1 MTKQPKDSRPS
12 WSVSGPMWIGV
23 VALIVLVLGFGGWSV
38 TSTLSGAVVA
48 SGQIEVDRNRQ
59 AIQHPEGGVVAELL
73 VGEGDRVA
81 DGQVLVRL
89 DAAEFTT
96 ELIVAR
102 ARLAETG
109 ARRARLEAE
118 RDGIAALVF
127 SDALNA
133 LGQADPE
140 IADVL
145 AGQQNLFAAR
155 ADTLAREE
163 EQFRGRITQIGTQ
176 VDAMRAQEA
185 ALVEQIEL
193 VEDELARRQDLLE
206 RGSGTV
212 EPVVRLRQELV
223 QLRGS
228 LGQATAGRAEAAERV
243 IETELAILQITT
255 SRREQAISE
264 LREIRVAEQELIER
278 TANLERRISR
288 LELRAPVAGT
298 IHGLTIFGARSVLRP
313 ADPFAY
319 LVPEGRPLVI
329 SARVPAIDVDQVFV
343 GQSVSLRFP
352 AFDQRSMP
360 EVVGEVAQVS
370 ADAFSDEVTGSSFYR
385 TEITMTEEQAQLL
398 GERVLIPGMPVEAY
412 IRTEDRTPLAY
423 LLEPFTAYFSRALRE
438 S

>member
-1 MTKQPKDSRPS
+1 MTQGTRPA
-12 WSVSGPMWIGV
+12 WSVRGPMIIGL
-23 VALIVLVLGFGGWSV
+23 VALVVLVVGFGGWSV
-38 TSTLSGAVVA
+38 SSTLSGAVVA

-73 VGEGDRVA
+73 VDEGDRVA
-81 DGQVLVRL
+81 EAQVLVRL
-89 DAAEFTT
+89 DASETTT
-96 ELIVAR
+96 ELTVAL
-102 ARLAETG
+102 ARLAESG

-118 RDGIAALVF
+118 RDGAEALEF
-127 SDALNA
+127 SDALMTFAATN
-133 LGQADPE
+133 PE

-145 AGQQNLFAAR
+145 SGQQNLYAAR

-163 EQFRGRITQIGTQ
+163 EQLRGRITQIGTQ

-193 VEDELARRQDLLE
+193 VQVELERREDLLE

-223 QLRGS
+223 QLRGQ

-243 IETELAILQITT
+243 IETELAILQLTS
-255 SRREQAISE
+255 SRREQAIGE
-264 LREIRVAEQELIER
+264 LREIRVGEQELIER
-278 TANLERRISR
+278 TASLERRISR

-319 LVPEGRPLVI
+319 IVPEGRPLVI
-329 SARVPAIDVDQVFV
+329 SARVPAIDIDQVFV

-352 AFDQRSMP
+352 AFDQNSMP
-360 EVVGEVAQVS
+360 EVTGEVAQVS
-370 ADAFSDEVTGSSFYR
+370 ADAFVDEVTGSSFYR

>member
-1 MTKQPKDSRPS
+1 MTSQKRPS
-12 WSVSGPMWIGV
+12 YSVRGPIIIGV
-23 VALIVLVLGFGGWSV
+23 VALIVLVVGFGGWSV
-38 TSTLSGAVVA
+38 SSTLSGAVVA

-73 VGEGDRVA
+73 VDEGDRVA

-96 ELIVAR
+96 ELTVAR

-118 RDGIAALVF
+118 RDGVAGLEF
-127 SDALNA
+127 SDSLTALA
-133 LGQADPE
+133 QADPE

-145 AGQQNLFAAR
+145 SGQQNLFAAR

-163 EQFRGRITQIGTQ
+163 EQLRGRITQIGNQ
-176 VDAMRAQEA
+176 VDAMRAQED

-193 VEDELARRQDLLE
+193 VTEELARREDLLA

-264 LREIRVAEQELIER
+264 LREIRVGEQELIER

-329 SARVPAIDVDQVFV
+329 SARVPAIDIDQVFV
-343 GQSVSLRFP
+343 GQGVSLRFP
-352 AFDQRSMP
+352 AFDQSTMP

-370 ADAFSDEVTGSSFYR
+370 ADAFIDEVSGSNFYR

-398 GERVLIPGMPVEAY
+398 GDHVLIPGMPVEAY

-423 LLEPFTAYFSRALRE
+423 LLEPFTNYFSRAFRE

>member
-1 MTKQPKDSRPS
+1 MSAQPKARPS
-12 WSVSGPMWIGV
+12 WSVSGPLLLGV
-23 VALIVLVLGFGGWSV
+23 IALIVLVAGFGGWSV
-38 TSTLSGAVVA
+38 SSTLSGAVVA
-48 SGQIEVDRNRQ
+48 SGQIEVERNRQ

-73 VGEGDRVA
+73 VDEGDRVDEGA
-81 DGQVLVRL
+81 VLMRL
-89 DAAEFTT
+89 DASEFTT
-96 ELIVAR
+96 ELTVAR

-118 RDGIAALVF
+118 RDGSPLVF
-127 SDALNA
+127 AEALAA

-145 AGQQNLFAAR
+145 TGQQNLFDAR

-163 EQFRGRITQIGTQ
+163 EQLRGRITQIGTQ

-185 ALVEQIEL
+185 ALEEQIVLVETEL
-193 VEDELARRQDLLE
+193 VRREDLLQ

-228 LGQATAGRAEAAERV
+228 LGQATASRAEAAERV

-255 SRREQAISE
+255 TRREQAISE

-278 TANLERRISR
+278 TANLERRIAR
-288 LELRAPVAGT
+288 LEMRAPVAGR

-329 SARVPAIDVDQVFV
+329 SARVPAIDIDQVFV
-343 GQSVSLRFP
+343 GQGVSLRFP

-360 EVVGEVAQVS
+360 EVTGEVAQVS
-370 ADAFSDEVTGSSFYR
+370 ADAFIDEISGTSFYR

-423 LLEPFTAYFSRALRE
+423 LLEPFTAYFSRAFRE

>member
-1 MTKQPKDSRPS
+1 MTQDARTA
-12 WSVSGPMWIGV
+12 WSVRGPMIIGV
-23 VALIVLVLGFGGWSV
+23 IALIVLVLGFGGWSV
-38 TSTLSGAVVA
+38 SSTLSGAVVA

-73 VGEGDRVA
+73 VDEGDRVA
-81 DGQVLVRL
+81 DGAVLVRL
-89 DAAEFTT
+89 DASDSIT
-96 ELIVAR
+96 ELTVAR

-118 RDGIAALVF
+118 RDGEEMLVF
-127 SDALNA
+127 SDDLIAFAATN
-133 LGQADPE
+133 PE
-140 IADVL
+140 IDDVL
-145 AGQQNLFAAR
+145 SGQQNLFAAR

-163 EQFRGRITQIGTQ
+163 EQLRGRITQIGTQ
-176 VDAMRAQEA
+176 VDAMRAQED

-193 VEDELARRQDLLE
+193 VQEELARRQDLLD

-223 QLRGS
+223 QLRGQ
-228 LGQATAGRAEAAERV
+228 LGQATAGRAEAAERI

-255 SRREQAISE
+255 TRREQAISE
-264 LREIRVAEQELIER
+264 LREVRVDEQELIER
-278 TANLERRISR
+278 TAGLERRISR

-298 IHGLTIFGARSVLRP
+298 IHGLTIFGPRSVLRP

-319 LVPEGRPLVI
+319 IVPEGRPLVI
-329 SARVPAIDVDQVFV
+329 SARVPAIDVDQVFE
-343 GQSVSLRFP
+343 GQTVSLTFP
-352 AFDQRSMP
+352 AFDQSSMP
-360 EVVGEVAQVS
+360 EVMGEVAQVS
-370 ADAFSDEVTGSSFYR
+370 ADAFVDEVSGASFYR

-398 GERVLIPGMPVEAY
+398 GERVLIPGMPVEAF

>member
-1 MTKQPKDSRPS
+1 MTDDPRPA
-12 WSVSGPMWIGV
+12 WSVRGPMLIGIL
-23 VALIVLVLGFGGWSV
+23 ALAILILGFGGWSV

-73 VGEGDRVA
+73 VDEGDRVG

-89 DAAEFTT
+89 DASEFLT
-96 ELIVAR
+96 ELSVAR
-102 ARLAETG
+102 ARLAETA

-118 RDGIAALVF
+118 RDGLDTLQFSEELIAV
-127 SDALNA
+127 
-133 LGQADPE
+133 GTGDPE
-140 IADVL
+140 LADVL
-145 AGQQNLFAAR
+145 SGQQNLFAAR
-155 ADTLAREE
+155 ADTLGREE
-163 EQFRGRITQIGTQ
+163 EQLRGRITQIGTQ

-185 ALVEQIEL
+185 ALEQQIDL
-193 VEDELARRQDLLE
+193 VEAELQRREDLLE

-223 QLRGS
+223 QLRGQ

-243 IETELAILQITT
+243 IETELAILQLTT
-255 SRREQAISE
+255 TRREQAIGE
-264 LREIRVAEQELIER
+264 LREIRVAEQELVER
-278 TANLERRISR
+278 TANLERRIAR

-319 LVPEGRPLVI
+319 IVPEGRPLVI
-329 SARVPAIDVDQVFV
+329 SARVPAIDIDQVFR

-352 AFDQRSMP
+352 AFDQSNMP
-360 EVVGEVAQVS
+360 SVMGEVAQIS
-370 ADAFSDEVTGSSFYR
+370 ADAFVDEISGANYYR
-385 TEITMTEEQAQLL
+385 AEITMTEDQALLL
-398 GERVLIPGMPVEAY
+398 GDHVLIPGMPVSAF

-423 LLEPFTAYFSRALRE
+423 LLEPFTTYFSRAFRE

>member
-1 MTKQPKDSRPS
+1 MTQDTRPA
-12 WSVSGPMWIGV
+12 WSVRGPMLIGL
-23 VALIVLVLGFGGWSV
+23 VALAVLVLGFGGWSV
-38 TSTLSGAVVA
+38 SSTLSGAVVA

-59 AIQHPEGGVVAELL
+59 AIQHPDGGVVAELL
-73 VGEGDRVA
+73 VDEGDRVG
-81 DGQVLVRL
+81 DGEVLVRL
-89 DAAEFTT
+89 DSSELLT
-96 ELIVAR
+96 ELAVAR
-102 ARLAETG
+102 ARLAESA

-118 RDGIAALVF
+118 RDGLTSLEF
-127 SDALNA
+127 SEDLMAIGA
-133 LGQADPE
+133 ADPE

-163 EQFRGRITQIGTQ
+163 EQLRGRITQIGTQ

-193 VEDELARRQDLLE
+193 VGAELTRREDLLE

-212 EPVVRLRQELV
+212 EPVVRLQQELV
-223 QLRGS
+223 QLRGQ
-228 LGQATAGRAEAAERV
+228 LGQATAGRAEAAERI
-243 IETELAILQITT
+243 IETELEILQLTT
-255 SRREQAISE
+255 TRREQAIGE
-264 LREIRVAEQELIER
+264 LREIRVGEQELVER
-278 TANLERRISR
+278 TANLERRIAR
-288 LELRAPVAGT
+288 MELRAPVAGT

-319 LVPEGRPLVI
+319 IVPEGRPLVI
-329 SARVPAIDVDQVFV
+329 SARIPAIDIDQVFE
-343 GQSVSLRFP
+343 GQNVSLRFP
-352 AFDQRSMP
+352 AFDQSSMP

-370 ADAFSDEVTGSSFYR
+370 ADAFVDEVSGGSFYR

-398 GERVLIPGMPVEAY
+398 GERVLIPGMPVDAF

-423 LLEPFTAYFSRALRE
+423 LLEPFTTYFSRAFRE